1 MTRYDIDGEVPQ
13 QAALGAWVN
22 WSDVEALQEELRGV
36 RTLNDDLGKINDKLR
51 YQLQDVTAKALAA
64 VWLLVQEGVNVTVDL
79 SELHDTIIDMQQDRE
94 VADKLR
100 EELRRTQEELRRKR
114 EPTPGG
120 VNAIYGYKVNDK
132 VGIRYALSLM
142 RIYRHLNGSLE
153 IEVQLP

>member
-1 MTRYDIDGEVPQ
+1 MRRYDIDGEVPQ

-51 YQLQDVTAKALAA
+51 YQLQDVTAKALSA
-64 VWLLVQEGVNVTVDL
+64 VWLLVQEGVNMTEDL
-79 SELHDTIIDMQQDRE
+79 SELHDAVIGMHQDRE

-100 EELRRTQEELRRKR
+100 EELRRTEEELRRKR
-114 EPTPGG
+114 EPVPVG
-120 VNAIYGYKVNDK
+120 VNAVYGHKVNDK
-132 VGIRYALSLM
+132 AELRYALVLTSV
-142 RIYRHLNGSLE
+142 RRALNGGLE